1 MTNISSDK
9 RPAHIAII
17 MDGNGRWATSRG
29 LPRTEGHK
37 AGADT
42 VLRVL
47 DYCLKYD
54 IHYLTL
60 YAFSTENW
68 KRSPTEVAALMK
80 LLSDFLDAQGAKLH
94 QHKVRLCVIGDL
106 ERLPAPAQTRLRK
119 QIDESAKYTDHVLT
133 LALSYG
139 GRAEIVQ
146 AAQKLAAEVA
156 AGTIRPQDI
165 TEDSFANH
173 LQTAGMPDPD
183 LIIRTAGEQRLSNF
197 LLWQASYAE
206 FWFTPVLWPDF
217 DETTFQEA
225 LENFSQ
231 RQRRYG
237 KA

>member
-29 LPRTEGHK
+29 LPRTDGHK

-42 VLRVL
+42 VLRIL
-47 DYCLKYD
+47 DYCLKYG
-54 IHYLTL
+54 IQYLTL

-68 KRSPTEVAALMK
+68 KRSPTEVAALMQ
-80 LLSDFLDAQGAKLH
+80 LLSDFLDAQAEKLH
-94 QHKVRLCVIGDL
+94 TNQVRLRVIGDID
-106 ERLPAPAQTRLRK
+106 RLPLPARTRLRK
-119 QIDESAKYTDHVLT
+119 QIAESANYTGHVLT

-146 AAQKLAAEVA
+146 AAQKLAAEAA
-156 AGTIRPQDI
+156 AGTLRPEDI
-165 TEDSFANH
+165 TEDSFADH
-173 LQTAGMPDPD
+173 LQTVGLPDPD

-217 DETTFQEA
+217 DEATFQEA
-225 LENFSQ
+225 LDNFAQ